1 MPGDERVN
9 AGISELIGA
18 ILLVGLV
25 ITAMAIV
32 AVVLLSN
39 PPPEEIPHLSA
50 LASNTSNT
58 ILLYHNGGDALK
70 EEQTIISVNN
80 VPEVPHSKITIR
92 NEDGTSESATWDIT
106 KTPWT
111 VGKALV
117 VTYEGP
123 GMPEYVQL
131 IYRGGSAEALL
142 LTEYFV
148 PVNIPPPGPIC
159 SDVSASFKEDVTSG
173 YAPLTVSFTDTS
185 TYQDPITSWLWNFG
199 DGSTSTSQN
208 PTHTYTNPGTYTV
221 TLTVTNRCGKS
232 DSWSS
237 YITVMTSP
245 SCGFIS
251 GTKYNDLN
259 GNGNRD
265 PGEPGLAGWT
275 IQIFRKSGNDWT
287 YVTSG
292 ITAADGTYTVTGL
305 QYQPAEQYLVKEI
318 LQPGWIRTQ
327 PATEDYY
334 NFIVLNPPHCYETGV
349 NFGNRQVLPPTADF
363 TAAPTSGYA
372 PLTVQ
377 FTDTSTGNP
386 AQWQWDVNNDGV
398 VDYTVQNPTHTYSS
412 PGTYSVRLTVSN
424 PGGSDTRIKTGYITV
439 NAPPTT
445 NIYLVANKDGSL
457 QQGGYMQFRV
467 TGPYSY
473 IRHGNTYYNLNIGDN
488 VRLEITSDGT
498 GNIYA
503 TSSTVNNFR
512 FNNVRLTLNGVDK
525 GTKDIGSGDI
535 WISGY
540 DSYLSTLTLI
550 VPARREW
557 TQLNVNGVSIIY
569 GIDSREIRI
578 FNLRPDTWGVMNL
591 DTRNDVFYSGA
602 ATGYQLT

>member
-25 ITAMAIV
+25 ITAIAIV
-32 AVVLLSN
+32 AVVVLSN

-50 LASNTSNT
+50 LASNTSNS
-58 ILLYHNGGDALK
+58 ILLYHNGGDELK
-70 EEQTIISVNN
+70 EDLTIISVNN
-80 VPEVPHSKITIR
+80 GPEIPHSKITIR

-117 VTYEGP
+117 IDTTPDLPQSVTVVYKGTTSQ
-123 GMPEYVQL
+123 QL
-131 IYRGGSAEALL
+131 ILTTSFIPGTNIGRPTATATQTTHTTVPTTSPTQTPTTTGSPTETPT
-142 LTEYFV
+142 LTPTATPTPTTNTTV
-148 PVNIPPPGPIC
+148 PT
-159 SDVSASFKEDVTSG
+159 TS
-173 YAPLTVSFTDTS
+173 PTPTPTTTVS
-185 TYQDPITSWLWNFG
+185 
-199 DGSTSTSQN
+199 
-208 PTHTYTNPGTYTV
+208 PTATPTLTPTV
-221 TLTVTNRCGKS
+221 TPTPIPTPFCG
-232 DSWSS
+232 
-237 YITVMTSP
+237 T
-245 SCGFIS
+245 IS

-275 IQIFRKSGNDWT
+275 IQIFNKSGNNWI
-287 YVTSG
+287 YVTSAT
-292 ITAADGTYTVTGL
+292 TAADGSFIASGL
-305 QYQPAEQYLVKEI
+305 NYHPAEQYLVKEI

-363 TAAPTSGYA
+363 TASPTSGYA

-445 NIYLVANKDGSL
+445 NIYLVADKDGSL

-473 IRHGNTYYNLNIGDN
+473 IRHGNTPYNLNNGDI

-550 VPARREW
+550 VPARSEW
-557 TQLNVNGVSIIY
+557 TQLNVNDVSIIY

-591 DTRNDVFYSGA
+591 NTRNDVFYSGA

>member
-1 MPGDERVN
+1 MRKDEKFN

-32 AVVLLSN
+32 AVVVLSN

-50 LASNTSNT
+50 LASNTSNA
-58 ILLYHNGGDALK
+58 ILLYHNGGDELK
-70 EEQTIISVNN
+70 EDLTIVSINN
-80 VPEVPHSKITIR
+80 GPEVPHSKITLR

-111 VGKALV
+111 MGKALV
-117 VTYEGP
+117 IDTTPDLPQSVTIVYKGTTSQ
-123 GMPEYVQL
+123 QL
-131 IYRGGSAEALL
+131 I
-142 LTEYFV
+142 LTTSF
-148 PVNIPPPGPIC
+148 IPGTGIGRPTTT
-159 SDVSASFKEDVTSG
+159 ATQ
-173 YAPLTVSFTDTS
+173 T
-185 TYQDPITSWLWNFG
+185 
-199 DGSTSTSQN
+199 
-208 PTHTYTNPGTYTV
+208 THTTV
-221 TLTVTNRCGKS
+221 PTTSPTPTPTTTGSPTATPTLTPTATPTPTTNT
-232 DSWSS
+232 
-237 YITVMTSP
+237 TVPTTSP
-245 SCGFIS
+245 TPTPTTTGSPTATPTLTPTATPTPIPTPLCGTIS
-251 GTKYNDLN
+251 GTKYKDLN
-259 GNGNRD
+259 GNGNLD

-275 IQIFRKSGNDWT
+275 MQCFNRQQGNWVLIKTTTTNATGYYIF
-287 YVTSG
+287 
-292 ITAADGTYTVTGL
+292 TGL
-305 QYQPAEQYLVKEI
+305 DYL
-318 LQPGWIRTQ
+318 QSS
-327 PATEDYY
+327 EDYQIREIIPAGWVAVDPPQGISRSY
-334 NFIVLNPPHCYETGV
+334 TLNQPHCYETGV
-349 NFGNRQVLPPTADF
+349 NFGNRQVLPPIADF
-363 TAAPTSGYA
+363 TASPTSGYA

-398 VDYTVQNPTHTYSS
+398 VDYTVQNPIHTYSS

-473 IRHGNTYYNLNIGDN
+473 IRHGNTYYNLNIGDI

-525 GTKDIGSGDI
+525 GTKDIEGGDI

-550 VPARREW
+550 VPAKKEW

-569 GIDSREIRI
+569 GTDSREIRI

-591 DTRNDVFYSGA
+591 NTRNDVYYDGG

>member
-25 ITAMAIV
+25 ITAIAIV
-32 AVVLLSN
+32 AVVVLSN

-50 LASNTSNT
+50 LASNTSNS
-58 ILLYHNGGDALK
+58 ILLYHNGGDELK
-70 EEQTIISVNN
+70 EDLTIISVNN
-80 VPEVPHSKITIR
+80 GPEIPHSKITIR

-117 VTYEGP
+117 IDTTPDLPQSVTVVYKGTTSQ
-123 GMPEYVQL
+123 QL
-131 IYRGGSAEALL
+131 ILTTSFIPGTNIGRPTATATQTTHTTVPTTSPTQTPTTTGSPTETPT
-142 LTEYFV
+142 LTPTATPTPTTNTTV
-148 PVNIPPPGPIC
+148 PT
-159 SDVSASFKEDVTSG
+159 TS
-173 YAPLTVSFTDTS
+173 PTPTPTTTVS
-185 TYQDPITSWLWNFG
+185 
-199 DGSTSTSQN
+199 
-208 PTHTYTNPGTYTV
+208 PTATPTLTPTV
-221 TLTVTNRCGKS
+221 TPTPIPTPLCG
-232 DSWSS
+232 
-237 YITVMTSP
+237 T
-245 SCGFIS
+245 IS

-275 IQIFRKSGNDWT
+275 IQIFNKSGNNWI
-287 YVTSG
+287 YVTSAT
-292 ITAADGTYTVTGL
+292 TAADGSFIASGL
-305 QYQPAEQYLVKEI
+305 NYHPAEQYLVKEI

-363 TAAPTSGYA
+363 TASPTSGYA

-473 IRHGNTYYNLNIGDN
+473 IRHGNTYYNLNNGDI

-550 VPARREW
+550 VPARTEW

-591 DTRNDVFYSGA
+591 NTRNDVFYSGA

>member
-25 ITAMAIV
+25 ITAIAIV
-32 AVVLLSN
+32 AVVVLSN

-50 LASNTSNT
+50 LASNTSNS
-58 ILLYHNGGDALK
+58 ILLYHNGGDELK
-70 EEQTIISVNN
+70 EDLTIISVNN
-80 VPEVPHSKITIR
+80 GPEIPHSKITIR

-117 VTYEGP
+117 IDTTPDLPQSVTVVYKGTTSQ
-123 GMPEYVQL
+123 QL
-131 IYRGGSAEALL
+131 ILTTSFIPGTNIGRPTATATQTTHTTVPTTSPTQTPTTTGSPTETPT
-142 LTEYFV
+142 LTPTATPTPTTNTTV
-148 PVNIPPPGPIC
+148 PT
-159 SDVSASFKEDVTSG
+159 TS
-173 YAPLTVSFTDTS
+173 PTPTPTTTVS
-185 TYQDPITSWLWNFG
+185 
-199 DGSTSTSQN
+199 
-208 PTHTYTNPGTYTV
+208 PTATPTLTPTV
-221 TLTVTNRCGKS
+221 TPTPIPTPLCG
-232 DSWSS
+232 
-237 YITVMTSP
+237 T
-245 SCGFIS
+245 IS

-275 IQIFRKSGNDWT
+275 IQIFNKSGNNWI
-287 YVTSG
+287 YVTSAT
-292 ITAADGTYTVTGL
+292 TAADGSFIASGL
-305 QYQPAEQYLVKEI
+305 NYHPAEQYLVKEI

-363 TAAPTSGYA
+363 TASPTSGYA

-445 NIYLVANKDGSL
+445 NIYLVADKDGSL

-473 IRHGNTYYNLNIGDN
+473 IRHGNTYYNLNNGDI

-550 VPARREW
+550 VPARSEW
-557 TQLNVNGVSIIY
+557 TQLNVNDVSIIY

-591 DTRNDVFYSGA
+591 NTRNDVFYNGA

>member
-1 MPGDERVN
+1 
-9 AGISELIGA
+9 
-18 ILLVGLV
+18 
-25 ITAMAIV
+25 
-32 AVVLLSN
+32 
-39 PPPEEIPHLSA
+39 
-50 LASNTSNT
+50 
-58 ILLYHNGGDALK
+58 
-70 EEQTIISVNN
+70 
-80 VPEVPHSKITIR
+80 
-92 NEDGTSESATWDIT
+92 
-106 KTPWT
+106 
-111 VGKALV
+111 
-117 VTYEGP
+117 
-123 GMPEYVQL
+123 
-131 IYRGGSAEALL
+131 
-142 LTEYFV
+142 
-148 PVNIPPPGPIC
+148 
-159 SDVSASFKEDVTSG
+159 DVSASFKADVTSG
-173 YAPLTVSFTDTS
+173 YAPLTAQFTDTS
-185 TYQDPITSWLWNFG
+185 TGSPTSWAWNFG

-221 TLTVTNRCGKS
+221 TLTVTNSCGNS
-232 DSWSS
+232 DSIVRSS
-237 YITVMTSP
+237 YITVMTAP
-245 SCGFIS
+245 PCGSIS

-275 IQIFRKSGNDWT
+275 IQIFRKSGIYWI
-287 YVTSG
+287 YVTSATTG
-292 ITAADGTYTVTGL
+292 SDGSFIASGL

-473 IRHGNTYYNLNIGDN
+473 IRHGNTYYNLNNGDI

-550 VPARREW
+550 VPARTEW

-591 DTRNDVFYSGA
+591 NTRNDVFYNGA

>member
-50 LASNTSNT
+50 LASNTSNS

-70 EEQTIISVNN
+70 EDLTIISVNN
-80 VPEVPHSKITIR
+80 GPEIPHSKITIR

-117 VTYEGP
+117 IDTTPDLPQSVIVVYKGTTSQ
-123 GMPEYVQL
+123 QL
-131 IYRGGSAEALL
+131 ILTTSFIPGTNIGRPTATATQTTHTTVPTTSPTQTPTTTGSPTATPTDTPTA
-142 LTEYFV
+142 TPTPTTNTTV
-148 PVNIPPPGPIC
+148 PT
-159 SDVSASFKEDVTSG
+159 TS
-173 YAPLTVSFTDTS
+173 PTPTPTTTVS
-185 TYQDPITSWLWNFG
+185 
-199 DGSTSTSQN
+199 
-208 PTHTYTNPGTYTV
+208 PTATPTLTPTV
-221 TLTVTNRCGKS
+221 TPTPIPTPFCG
-232 DSWSS
+232 
-237 YITVMTSP
+237 T
-245 SCGFIS
+245 IS
-251 GTKYNDLN
+251 GTKNNDLN

-424 PGGSDTRIKTGYITV
+424 PGGSDTLIKTGYITV

>member
-25 ITAMAIV
+25 ITAIAIV
-32 AVVLLSN
+32 AVVVLSN

-50 LASNTSNT
+50 LASNTSNS
-58 ILLYHNGGDALK
+58 ILLYHNGGDELK
-70 EEQTIISVNN
+70 EDLTIISVNN
-80 VPEVPHSKITIR
+80 GPEIPHSKITIR

-117 VTYEGP
+117 IDTTPDLPQSVTVVYKGTTSQ
-123 GMPEYVQL
+123 QL
-131 IYRGGSAEALL
+131 ILTTSFIPGTNIGRPTATATQTTHTTVPTTSPTQTPTTTGSPTETPT
-142 LTEYFV
+142 LTPTATPTPTTNTTV
-148 PVNIPPPGPIC
+148 PT
-159 SDVSASFKEDVTSG
+159 TS
-173 YAPLTVSFTDTS
+173 PTPTPTTTVS
-185 TYQDPITSWLWNFG
+185 
-199 DGSTSTSQN
+199 
-208 PTHTYTNPGTYTV
+208 PTATPTLTPTV
-221 TLTVTNRCGKS
+221 TPTPIPTPLCG
-232 DSWSS
+232 
-237 YITVMTSP
+237 T
-245 SCGFIS
+245 IS

-275 IQIFRKSGNDWT
+275 IQIFNKSGNNWI
-287 YVTSG
+287 YVTSAT
-292 ITAADGTYTVTGL
+292 TAADGSFIASGL
-305 QYQPAEQYLVKEI
+305 NYHPAEQYLVKEI

-363 TAAPTSGYA
+363 TASPTSGYA

-445 NIYLVANKDGSL
+445 NIYLVADKDGSL

-473 IRHGNTYYNLNIGDN
+473 IRHGNTYYNLNNGDI

-550 VPARREW
+550 VPARSEW
-557 TQLNVNGVSIIY
+557 TQLNVNDVSIIY

-591 DTRNDVFYSGA
+591 NTRNDVFYSGA

>member
-39 PPPEEIPHLSA
+39 PPPEEIPHISA
-50 LASNTSNT
+50 LASNTSNS

-70 EEQTIISVNN
+70 EDLTIISVNN
-80 VPEVPHSKITIR
+80 GPEIPHSKITIR

-117 VTYEGP
+117 IDTTPDLPQSVIVVYKGTTSQ
-123 GMPEYVQL
+123 QL
-131 IYRGGSAEALL
+131 ILTTSFIPGTNIGRPTATATQTTHTTVPTTSPTQTPTTTGSPTATPTDTPTA
-142 LTEYFV
+142 TPTPTTHTTV
-148 PVNIPPPGPIC
+148 PT
-159 SDVSASFKEDVTSG
+159 TS
-173 YAPLTVSFTDTS
+173 PTPTPTTTVS
-185 TYQDPITSWLWNFG
+185 
-199 DGSTSTSQN
+199 
-208 PTHTYTNPGTYTV
+208 PTATPTLTPTV
-221 TLTVTNRCGKS
+221 TPTPIPTPFCG
-232 DSWSS
+232 
-237 YITVMTSP
+237 T
-245 SCGFIS
+245 IS

-372 PLTVQ
+372 LLTVQ

-457 QQGGYMQFRV
+457 EQGGYMQFRV

-473 IRHGNTYYNLNIGDN
+473 IRHGNTYYNLNNGDI

>member
-50 LASNTSNT
+50 LASNTSNS

-70 EEQTIISVNN
+70 EDLTIISVNN
-80 VPEVPHSKITIR
+80 GPEIPHSKITIR

-117 VTYEGP
+117 IDTTPDLPQSVIVVYKGTTSQ
-123 GMPEYVQL
+123 QL
-131 IYRGGSAEALL
+131 ILTTSFIPGTNIGRPTATATQTTHTTVPTTSPTQTPTTTGSPTATPTDTPTA
-142 LTEYFV
+142 TPTPTTNTTV
-148 PVNIPPPGPIC
+148 PT
-159 SDVSASFKEDVTSG
+159 TS
-173 YAPLTVSFTDTS
+173 PTPTPTTTVS
-185 TYQDPITSWLWNFG
+185 
-199 DGSTSTSQN
+199 
-208 PTHTYTNPGTYTV
+208 PTATPTLTPTV
-221 TLTVTNRCGKS
+221 TPTPIPTPFCG
-232 DSWSS
+232 
-237 YITVMTSP
+237 T
-245 SCGFIS
+245 IS

-292 ITAADGTYTVTGL
+292 ITAADATYTVTGL

-363 TAAPTSGYA
+363 TASPTSGYA

-473 IRHGNTYYNLNIGDN
+473 IRHGNTYYNLNIGDI

>member
-1 MPGDERVN
+1 MTGEERVHS
-9 AGISELIGA
+9 GVSELIGA

-50 LASNTSNT
+50 LASNTSNS

-70 EEQTIISVNN
+70 EDLTIISVNN
-80 VPEVPHSKITIR
+80 GPEIPHSKITIR

-117 VTYEGP
+117 IDTTPDLPQSVTVVYKGTTSQ
-123 GMPEYVQL
+123 QL
-131 IYRGGSAEALL
+131 ILTTSFIPGTNIGRPTATATQTTHTTVPTTSPTQTPTTTGSPTATPTDTPTA
-142 LTEYFV
+142 TPTPTTNTTV
-148 PVNIPPPGPIC
+148 PT
-159 SDVSASFKEDVTSG
+159 TS
-173 YAPLTVSFTDTS
+173 PTPTPTTTVS
-185 TYQDPITSWLWNFG
+185 
-199 DGSTSTSQN
+199 
-208 PTHTYTNPGTYTV
+208 PTATPTLTPTV
-221 TLTVTNRCGKS
+221 TPTPIPTPFCG
-232 DSWSS
+232 
-237 YITVMTSP
+237 T
-245 SCGFIS
+245 IS

-275 IQIFRKSGNDWT
+275 IQIFRKSGIYWI
-287 YVTSG
+287 YVTSATTG
-292 ITAADGTYTVTGL
+292 SDGSFIASGL

-473 IRHGNTYYNLNIGDN
+473 IRHGNTYYNLNIGDI

-591 DTRNDVFYSGA
+591 NTRNDVFYSGA

>member
-1 MPGDERVN
+1 MTGEERVHS
-9 AGISELIGA
+9 GVSELIGA

-50 LASNTSNT
+50 LASNTSNS

-70 EEQTIISVNN
+70 EDLTIISVNN
-80 VPEVPHSKITIR
+80 GPEIPHSKITIR

-117 VTYEGP
+117 IDTTPDLPQSVIVVYKGTTSQ
-123 GMPEYVQL
+123 QL
-131 IYRGGSAEALL
+131 ILTTSFIPGTNIGRPTATATQTTHTTVPTTSPTQTPTTTGSPTATPTDTPTA
-142 LTEYFV
+142 TPTPTTNTTV
-148 PVNIPPPGPIC
+148 PT
-159 SDVSASFKEDVTSG
+159 TS
-173 YAPLTVSFTDTS
+173 PTPTPTTTVS
-185 TYQDPITSWLWNFG
+185 
-199 DGSTSTSQN
+199 
-208 PTHTYTNPGTYTV
+208 PTATPTLTPTV
-221 TLTVTNRCGKS
+221 TPTPIPTPFCG
-232 DSWSS
+232 
-237 YITVMTSP
+237 T
-245 SCGFIS
+245 IS

-275 IQIFRKSGNDWT
+275 IQIFRKSGIYWI
-287 YVTSG
+287 YVTSATTG
-292 ITAADGTYTVTGL
+292 SDGSFIASGL

-473 IRHGNTYYNLNIGDN
+473 IRHGNTYYNLNIGDI

-591 DTRNDVFYSGA
+591 NTRNDVFYSGA

>member
-50 LASNTSNT
+50 LASNTSNS

-70 EEQTIISVNN
+70 EDLTIISVNN
-80 VPEVPHSKITIR
+80 GPEIPHSKITIR

-117 VTYEGP
+117 IDTTPDLPQSVIVVYKGTTSQ
-123 GMPEYVQL
+123 QL
-131 IYRGGSAEALL
+131 ILTTSFIPGTNIGRPTATATQTTHTTVPTTSPTQTPTTTGSPTATPTDTPTA
-142 LTEYFV
+142 TPTPTTNTTV
-148 PVNIPPPGPIC
+148 PT
-159 SDVSASFKEDVTSG
+159 TS
-173 YAPLTVSFTDTS
+173 PTPTPTTTVS
-185 TYQDPITSWLWNFG
+185 
-199 DGSTSTSQN
+199 
-208 PTHTYTNPGTYTV
+208 PTATPTLTPTV
-221 TLTVTNRCGKS
+221 TPTPIPTPFCG
-232 DSWSS
+232 
-237 YITVMTSP
+237 I
-245 SCGFIS
+245 IS

-473 IRHGNTYYNLNIGDN
+473 IRHGNTYYNLNIGDI

-591 DTRNDVFYSGA
+591 NTRNDVFYNGA